1 MRLEKEPCSS
11 LLFPV
16 GAALGE
22 IKDQGDDENHYDR
35 RQDCGH
41 KTLSPLFVQALIL
54 PFGGEAVNRKTSVD
68 ALSAPWYR
76 TRMKRLWLAAI
87 ALAWMAIAWVTP
99 FAGAPDDRHHDR
111 HLVGWFLVATPTMG
125 DPRFKESVIYM
136 IGHAED
142 GALGL
147 VINRPVAEG
156 PLSDLL
162 KGLGRDAE
170 TAKGNVT
177 IHYGGPVE
185 VEKLIILHSND
196 YAGKNTRF
204 VGNGL
209 GVTSDEDI
217 LRAVAGG
224 KGPRQKLF
232 IFGYSGWGPGQLEAE
247 IESGAW
253 FAIPAETSLIFNRE
267 PDKTWERALAKRKV
281 KT

>member
-1 MRLEKEPCSS
+1 
-11 LLFPV
+11 
-16 GAALGE
+16 
-22 IKDQGDDENHYDR
+22 
-35 RQDCGH
+35 
-41 KTLSPLFVQALIL
+41 
-54 PFGGEAVNRKTSVD
+54 
-68 ALSAPWYR
+68 
-76 TRMKRLWLAAI
+76 MKRLRMAAVVLTLTI
-87 ALAWMAIAWVTP
+87 VAPAPRRA
-99 FAGAPDDRHHDR
+99 APDEV

-125 DPRFKESVIYM
+125 DPRFKETVVYM
-136 IGHAED
+136 IGHGSD

-147 VINRPVAEG
+147 VINRPVAQG

-162 KGLGRDAE
+162 KGLGHEAG

-185 VEKLIILHSND
+185 VEKLFILHSND

-217 LRAVAGG
+217 LGAIAAG

-232 IFGYSGWGPGQLEAE
+232 IFGYSGWAPGQLEAE

-253 FAIPAETSLIFNRE
+253 FAIPAETSLIFNSE